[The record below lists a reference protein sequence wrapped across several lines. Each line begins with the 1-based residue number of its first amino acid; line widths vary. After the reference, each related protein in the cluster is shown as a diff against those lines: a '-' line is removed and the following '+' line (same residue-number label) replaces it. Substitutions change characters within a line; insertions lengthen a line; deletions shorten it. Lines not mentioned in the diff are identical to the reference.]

1 MLTTLRGA
9 RALQYGAVVLD
20 GDREGP
26 SFFKRAS
33 KYQERGWRV
42 AVPGFEQVKMKPSI
56 TNANYYHLP
65 KSQDLLLKGTKPPE
79 LLGGRGENVRVRMHL
94 KTNLPPYSGKQ
105 VDVFA
110 TEIAGKNLEQRA
122 IKVKCS
128 LMQQCDIVRGIEY
141 LLAKTYGKV
150 KTSLHTETLT
160 CVPLIQNKS
169 CVLLWCQR
177 PGETDESDLSCVSTS
192 LVDHLLD
199 KSFEHQVM
207 EEMSTDED
215 EWWRGGALR
224 KGTVVTKLR
233 ESIITQLN
241 TNDAHIDF
249 VYDFVSGYN
258 DFKFVLDAGR
268 SPLTATGSEAR
279 FFETYGIEPCLSF
292 ELSSPRSPLRSD
304 WWTEAYLDI

>member
-9 RALQYGAVVLD
+9 RALQYGAIVLD

-79 LLGGRGENVRVRMHL
+79 LLGGRGDNAKVRTHL
-94 KTNLPPYSGKQ
+94 NTNLPPYSGKQ

-128 LMQQCDIVRGIEY
+128 LMQQCDIVREIEY
-141 LLAKTYGKV
+141 LLAKNVRQGENLAPHRNV
-150 KTSLHTETLT
+150 DLH
-160 CVPLIQNKS
+160 P
-169 CVLLWCQR
+169 
-177 PGETDESDLSCVSTS
+177 
-192 LVDHLLD
+192 VD
-199 KSFEHQVM
+199 
-207 EEMSTDED
+207 
-215 EWWRGGALR
+215 
-224 KGTVVTKLR
+224 
-233 ESIITQLN
+233 
-241 TNDAHIDF
+241 
-249 VYDFVSGYN
+249 
-258 DFKFVLDAGR
+258 
-268 SPLTATGSEAR
+268 SE
-279 FFETYGIEPCLSF
+279 
-292 ELSSPRSPLRSD
+292 
-304 WWTEAYLDI
+304 